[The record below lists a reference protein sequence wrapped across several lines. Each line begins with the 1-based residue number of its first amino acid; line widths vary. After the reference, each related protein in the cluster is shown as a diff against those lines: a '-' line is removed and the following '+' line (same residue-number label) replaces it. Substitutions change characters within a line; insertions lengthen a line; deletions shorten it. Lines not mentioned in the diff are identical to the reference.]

1 MRYRQLGSTGPAV
14 SAIGL
19 GCMGMSDGYGPPRPE
34 DRAESVATIQAA
46 LDAGINLLDTGDF
59 YGSGHNEMLVG
70 EALKGRRR
78 DQAILS
84 VKFGVLRDPDGGLN
98 GIDNRPVALR
108 NFIAYSLKRLS
119 VDYID
124 VYRPARLDPAVPIED
139 TIGAIADLVKGGY
152 VRHIAL
158 SEVRA
163 ETIRR
168 AAAVHPIVD
177 LQIGYSLLERR
188 LEGELLDACRALG
201 IAVTAYGVLARGLLG
216 GHLDS
221 NLPPEDYRNFSAR
234 FRGNNLRNNLDLAE
248 RLRGVATPLRA
259 TPAQAA
265 IAWVGAQGRDIIPLI
280 GARSRS
286 RLAEALGSV
295 DLELTESDISHLS
308 ATGRRRR
315 RRPFSGAS
323 TTRGN
328 RRLTA
333 PLQRLAADRFGESIR
348 CKKSPS
354 ISTRFGLRPPGGVS
368 Q

>member
-1 MRYRQLGSTGPAV
+1 
-14 SAIGL
+14 
-19 GCMGMSDGYGPPRPE
+19 
-34 DRAESVATIQAA
+34 
-46 LDAGINLLDTGDF
+46 LLDTGDF

-234 FRGNNLRNNLDLAE
+234 FQGNNLRNNLDLAE

-286 RLAEALGSV
+286 RLAEAL
-295 DLELTESDISHLS
+295 
-308 ATGRRRR
+308 AR
-315 RRPFSGAS
+315 
-323 TTRGN
+323 
-328 RRLTA
+328 
-333 PLQRLAADRFGESIR
+333 SIWN
-348 CKKSPS
+348 
-354 ISTRFGLRPPGGVS
+354 
-368 Q
+368 